1 MPYSVGS
8 MLRHLRLKNLALID
22 ELSWELGAGL
32 NTLTG
37 ETGAGKS
44 ILIDGLNLLMGQRAD
59 RTLIRSGEEQ
69 CVVEAVFEL
78 SQAPL
83 RQRLND
89 LLDEHGAEP
98 CDGDNLLLKRTLNSS
113 GANRQFA
120 NGSPVTLQLLKA
132 LGDELVDLHGPHD
145 HQSLLHP
152 ERQLAILDA
161 YGKLEA
167 ARTQYQEAYHAWASL
182 RHRIE
187 DLQGNQQQR
196 EQRIEMLRFQLKEI
210 DTATPQVGEDELIE
224 QEHGTASHAR
234 EILELAGSLS
244 RQLAEDD
251 EAVLNALGQIERE
264 LTRWSQ
270 LDPNIAEL
278 LALNE
283 AAAANLQELQA
294 QIVARAE
301 AVDLNAERLQ
311 ELELRLADLH
321 KLKRK
326 YGPSLE
332 DVLHHAEQVRS
343 ELEELDGEGTD
354 LESLEAKAKQ
364 LEANAT
370 DLAQK
375 LTRQRS
381 KIAQPLAKEIE
392 AQLRDLGFRQAHFS
406 IAIEARASL
415 GSTGGDQL
423 EFILAP
429 NPGEEPRPLRA
440 IASSGEMARVML
452 AIKTTLAKVDHVPT
466 LIFDEVDANVGGETA
481 TAVGKRLREVGGTH
495 QVLCITHLP
504 PVAAAGHRQFA
515 VRKAVQG
522 KRSLTQLQLLE
533 GKTRETELARML
545 GGKSME
551 SLELAAS
558 LLESYD

>member
-1 MPYSVGS
+1 

-22 ELSWELGAGL
+22 ELSWELGGGL

-69 CVVEAVFEL
+69 CVVEAIFEL
-78 SQAPL
+78 TDSPL
-83 RQRLND
+83 RERINQ
-89 LLDEHGAEP
+89 LLDENGAEV
-98 CDGDNLLLKRTLNSS
+98 CDGGNLLLKRTLNTS

-120 NGSPVTLQLLKA
+120 NGSPVTLQVLKV

-145 HQSLLHP
+145 HQSLLHS

-161 YGKLEA
+161 YGKLEP
-167 ARTQYQEAYHAWASL
+167 ARSKYQEAYRAWVEL
-182 RHRIE
+182 RQKIE

-210 DTATPQVGEDELIE
+210 DTTAPQAGEDELIE

-234 EILELAGSLS
+234 EILELAGGLTNLLS
-244 RQLAEDD
+244 EEDD
-251 EAVLNALGQIERE
+251 AVLNRLGQIERE

-270 LDPNIAEL
+270 LDPNATEL

-283 AAAANLQELQA
+283 AAVANLQELQA
-294 QIVARAE
+294 QITARAE

-326 YGPSLE
+326 YGPTLD
-332 DVLHHAEQVRS
+332 DVLRHAEEVRT

-354 LESLEAKAKQ
+354 LESLEQKAKE
-364 LEANAT
+364 LETAALN
-370 DLAQK
+370 LAGT
-375 LTRQRS
+375 LTQQRR
-381 KIAQPLAKEIE
+381 KVAKPLAKEIE
-392 AQLRDLGFRQAHFS
+392 TQLRDLGFRQAHFS
-406 IAIEARASL
+406 IAIEPRSSL
-415 GSTGGDQL
+415 GTTGGDHL
-423 EFILAP
+423 DFILAP

-481 TAVGKRLREVGGTH
+481 TAVGKRLREVGDTH

-504 PVAAAGHRQFA
+504 PVAAAGHRQFS
-515 VRKAVQG
+515 VRKEVQG
-522 KRSLTQLQLLE
+522 KRSLTRLELLE
-533 GKTRETELARML
+533 GKTRQAELARML
-545 GGKSME
+545 GGKSNE

-558 LLESYD
+558 LLESY

>member
-1 MPYSVGS
+1 

-22 ELSWELGAGL
+22 DLSWELGGGL

-59 RTLIRSGEEQ
+59 RTLIRSGEDQ

-78 SQAPL
+78 NDSPL
-83 RQRLND
+83 LQRLNA

-98 CDGDNLLLKRTLNSS
+98 CDGPSLLLKRTLSSS

-120 NGSPVTLQLLKA
+120 NGSPVTLQVLKA
-132 LGDELVDLHGPHD
+132 LGDELVDLHGPHH

-152 ERQLAILDA
+152 DRQLAILDA
-161 YGKLEA
+161 YGKLEP
-167 ARTQYQEAYHAWASL
+167 ARTKYQEAYRAWVAL
-182 RHRIE
+182 RQRID

-210 DTATPQVGEDELIE
+210 DTAAPQPGEDEIID
-224 QEHGTASHAR
+224 QEHDTASHSR
-234 EILELAGSLS
+234 EILELAGGLANLLS
-244 RQLAEDD
+244 EDD
-251 EAVLNALGQIERE
+251 DAVLNQLGQIERE

-270 LDPNIAEL
+270 LDPNATEL

-283 AAAANLQELQA
+283 AAAANLQELQS
-294 QIVARAE
+294 QITARAE

-326 YGPSLE
+326 YGPTLE
-332 DVLHHAEQVRS
+332 DVIRHGEEVRA

-354 LESLEAKAKQ
+354 LESLEAKAKE
-364 LEANAT
+364 LEDQA
-370 DLAQK
+370 LAFAEK
-375 LTRQRS
+375 LTRQRR
-381 KIAQPLAKEIE
+381 KVAKPLAKEIE

-406 IAIEARASL
+406 IAIQPRSGL
-415 GSTGGDQL
+415 WSTGGNQL
-423 EFILAP
+423 DFILAP

-481 TAVGKRLREVGGTH
+481 TAVGKRLREVGESH

-515 VRKAVQG
+515 VRKDVQG
-522 KRSLTQLQLLE
+522 KRSLTKLEPLE
-533 GKTRETELARML
+533 GKTRQAELARML
-545 GGKSME
+545 GGKSTE
-551 SLELAAS
+551 ALELATS
-558 LLESYD
+558 LLESYEEA